1 MDFLA
6 SNGLFVGLHTS
17 VVLYPVDNETGF
29 PNTYLLD
36 SGAILLLNNSG
47 TTDGYNWGTYT
58 SVKKV
63 ACLNEPKISV
73 DI

>member
-6 SNGLFVGLHTS
+6 SNGLFVGLHTP

-36 SGAILLLNNSG
+36 SGAILLLNNSAL
-47 TTDGYNWGTYT
+47 GYIYKR
-58 SVKKV
+58 KKSRMS
-63 ACLNEPKISV
+63 K
-73 DI
+73 